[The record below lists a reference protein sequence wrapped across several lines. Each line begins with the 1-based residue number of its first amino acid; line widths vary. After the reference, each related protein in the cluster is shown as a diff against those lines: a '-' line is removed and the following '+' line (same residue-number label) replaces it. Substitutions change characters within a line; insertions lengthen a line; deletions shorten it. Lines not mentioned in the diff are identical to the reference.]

1 MKDQEPVLKSKKPVA
16 VLKVFDRTRKY
27 QLGRSQEQLKKWLR
41 GFTEWREAGHVGS
54 NQNGWKPRQSQDDV
68 ISFCRNHVE
77 TVKKEMGQR
86 MNTNGQ

>member
-54 NQNGWKPRQSQDDV
+54 NQNG
-68 ISFCRNHVE
+68 
-77 TVKKEMGQR
+77 
-86 MNTNGQ
+86 